1 MLLERATGLA
11 ARITQYHN
19 LKGAADEAAQFETR
33 ANQLGAISERI
44 ARTRAAL
51 CKLADAG
58 VTISFVPSDGAGYA
72 AKAKALRTAIQDN
85 PAAINDPPFD
95 LKNEFIDRLA
105 AIAGGAEKAM
115 TEAWRAYVAKRADF
129 GSNSD
134 VLSALSEVSQFRP
147 SVTKIRQCRSDIS
160 ALGKSLPLDPQT
172 AVARLDA
179 LVAEHNAAWAELS
192 AEDIPSSILSFIRA
206 AANEGTPL
214 ATYTDEVRAWLES
227 RNLLNAFRIRLR

>member
-11 ARITQYHN
+11 ARITQYHK

-33 ANQLGAISERI
+33 ANQLGVISERI

-51 CKLADAG
+51 CKLTDAG
-58 VTISFVPSDGAGYA
+58 VAISFAPSDGVGYA

-115 TEAWRAYVAKRADF
+115 NEAWRAYVAKRADF
-129 GSNSD
+129 GSND
-134 VLSALSEVSQFRP
+134 VLSALAEVSQFRP
-147 SVTKIRQCRSDIS
+147 SVTKIRQCRSNIS
-160 ALGKSLPLDPQT
+160 ALGNSLPSDPQT
-172 AVARLDA
+172 TVARLDA
-179 LVAEHNAAWAELS
+179 LIADHDAAWVELS
-192 AEDIPSSILSFIRA
+192 AEDIPSSIVSFIRA
-206 AANEGTPL
+206 AANEGAPL
-214 ATYTDEVRAWLES
+214 ATYTDEVRAWFES